1 MESYLLHDANASS
14 NFKIMMMI
22 QKEGMKGYGIYW
34 MILEFLRV
42 QNGYK
47 ADVRILPV
55 LARKMRVTVA
65 TLKRIIFDSGLRG
78 KRHKLFIARTHT
90 AHETMG
96 RPTGRKKRVRP
107 SWRAG

>member
-47 ADVRILPV
+47 ACL
-55 LARKMRVTVA
+55 LYT
-65 TLKRIIFDSGLRG
+65 S
-78 KRHKLFIARTHT
+78 
-90 AHETMG
+90 
-96 RPTGRKKRVRP
+96 P
-107 SWRAG
+107 SPRDTR